1 MEGCALSAHPSPILV
16 ALAAYGRA
24 VRDLEKINYY
34 TWTNHML
41 KEKGRFFFF
50 RLELTQRRK
59 QGINWCC
66 LPNVRKIPQ
75 IIAIPTFMSLPG
87 HHFVQVLI
95 TVMRRTLPIHTV
107 VVNYAFFNWVS
118 LWTSASCNFASGDRS
133 SRMGS
138 RLIFAFQAGH
148 ISYVWFRTFSA
159 LITFALECKVKSLLN
174 H

>member
-1 MEGCALSAHPSPILV
+1 MCTECSSLSHLCGPSSLWESSQGLRKNQLLYMNKSYV
-16 ALAAYGRA
+16 KRE
-24 VRDLEKINYY
+24 REN
-34 TWTNHML
+34 
-41 KEKGRFFFF
+41 FFF

-107 VVNYAFFNWVS
+107 VVHYAFFNWVS

>member
-1 MEGCALSAHPSPILV
+1 MCTECSSLSHPCGPSSLWESSQGLRKNQLLYMNKSYV
-16 ALAAYGRA
+16 KRE
-24 VRDLEKINYY
+24 REN
-34 TWTNHML
+34 
-41 KEKGRFFFF
+41 FFF

-107 VVNYAFFNWVS
+107 VVHYAFFNWVS